1 MLKTF
6 KVNDL
11 EPGMMVNKVVS
22 QHGPVKIRKV
32 GIIRSPEMVKGLKEM
47 GVTELEVDLSQSLG
61 LDDDEVESTLKAEVK
76 KLTPTQQLLQNERRA
91 AKPNNDTSQ
100 QFNRSL
106 FMPSMESLPS
116 TWNLYGKNI
125 ALLSLLIV
133 GGICIG
139 WNIAAVPKW
148 LSLIQAKNYVVIDYQ
163 AMNNRTGRSI
173 ASEKSDL
180 LESNLTDRNSLPEN
194 NASSQVNASP
204 QENIGP
210 EATEQAMQAS
220 AQTEQLGEKAQ
231 LVLGY
236 QPDNRIR
243 PLNPIPTSGSQNL
256 LTLPQEQE
264 NEPVISAALID
275 KFNKAIA
282 DLENESSGDTQPSEE
297 INFEDLPR
305 IDQLSVAMQ
314 TQLPSMA
321 FSAHMYSSNREGRW
335 VRVNGRR
342 LIEGDY
348 IAEDLQL
355 VNIEPQTVIL
365 MFQGEV
371 FTMNAL
377 TDW

>member
-6 KVNDL
+6 KVSDL
-11 EPGMMVNKVVS
+11 KPGMMVNKVVS

-61 LDDDEVESTLKAEVK
+61 LDDEVESTVKAEVT
-76 KLTPTQQLLQNERRA
+76 KLTPTQQLLQNERHA

-148 LSLIQAKNYVVIDYQ
+148 LSLIQDKNYVVIDYQ

-173 ASEKSDL
+173 ASENSDL

-194 NASSQVNASP
+194 NASSQVN
-204 QENIGP
+204 IGP
-210 EATEQAMQAS
+210 EAIEQAPQAS
-220 AQTEQLGEKAQ
+220 AQTEQLGENEQ

-243 PLNPIPTSGSQNL
+243 LLNPIPTSGSQNL
-256 LTLPQEQE
+256 LALPQGQE

-275 KFNKAIA
+275 KFNQAIA
-282 DLENESSGDTQPSEE
+282 DLENESSADTQPSEP